1 MALSLSCAFATSLDS
16 HEHARIAESL
26 GYSRAW
32 FYDSPALYPDVW
44 VQLCRAADR
53 TQRIGL
59 GTGVLVPHL
68 RHPMTTAAAVA
79 TLVSAAG
86 AARVTVGV
94 GSGFT
99 GCVSMGRR
107 PLKWSYVAD
116 YLRALRGLLRGEE
129 IEWEGG
135 VARMLHW
142 PGYGAER
149 PIEVPFVIAA
159 AGPKGIAVAKE
170 LAQGVFGAFEPI
182 QGFDW
187 SVVLIM
193 GTVLDAGEA
202 VGSSRALAA
211 AGHGGAVMFHYA
223 LEHGM
228 LAHIPEG
235 EAWQRAYAQVPQRT
249 RHLEMHD
256 GHLVGVNARDRP
268 YITGELLASH
278 GLIKDRAAWRDRL
291 QALAASGATEI
302 AYQPAGPDIPRELEA
317 FAAAAQGLT

>member
-1 MALSLSCAFATSLDS
+1 MALTLSCAFATSLES
-16 HEHARIAESL
+16 HEHARIAETL

-53 TQRIGL
+53 TQKISL
-59 GTGVLVPHL
+59 GTGVIVPHL
-68 RHPMTTAAAVA
+68 RHPMTNAAAIA

-86 AARVTVGV
+86 QERVVVGI

-107 PLKWSYVAD
+107 PLKWSYVGD
-116 YLRALRGLLRGEE
+116 YLHALRGLLRGEE

-159 AGPKGIAVAKE
+159 AGPKGIAVAKD

-182 QGFDW
+182 TGFAW

-193 GTVLDAGEA
+193 GTVLDAGESA
-202 VGSSRALAA
+202 GSARALAA
-211 AGHGGAVMFHYA
+211 AGHGGAVMFHYS
-223 LEHGM
+223 LEHG
-228 LAHIPEG
+228 LLDRLPEG
-235 EAWQRAYAQVPQRT
+235 EAWKQAYDQVPQRT

-256 GHLVGVNARDRP
+256 GHLVGVNARDQP
-268 YITGELLASH
+268 YITGELLATY
-278 GLIKDRAAWRDRL
+278 GMAMDRAAWRERL
-291 QALAASGATEI
+291 RAIEAGGGTEV
-302 AYQPAGPDIPRELEA
+302 AFQPAGPDIPRELEA
-317 FAAAAQGLT
+317 FAAAAQS